1 MTSHEDVFDTPEARQ
16 PTILSVYNQKGGVG
30 KTTTSVNLALA
41 LAALGKSV
49 VLIDFDPQSSAT
61 SNFLLRERAKVGIND
76 LLSQETFVEDAIS
89 PTAFDGL
96 SMIVGARKLYSLEH
110 ALDSRG
116 GSQRGLRKAL
126 HFSRNP
132 PDYVVIDCPPALGH
146 LAAGALAASDRLVVP
161 VFPGRYAL
169 DGLKRTLS
177 VVEHIQKG
185 MNPNLSVAG
194 ILMLS
199 ITNDEVGRESL
210 TLLRSEFPDLMFR
223 TAVPYDVD
231 VVKATYRRMPASI
244 FSPEGR
250 TTARFV
256 TLGWEIIHGRG
267 TTPTDEELK
276 PALDRIRSWQEA
288 TDASYSARR
297 AATASDEGEESSGG
311 GNGARPADR
320 ARPRSGRALVAA
332 LVGLVIGLIAG
343 FALGAV
349 LGQPIL
355 GKVLTSLG
363 G

>member
-1 MTSHEDVFDTPEARQ
+1 MTSHEDVFDAPETRQ
-16 PTILSVYNQKGGVG
+16 PTILAVYNQKGGVG

-61 SNFLLRERAKVGIND
+61 SNFLLRDKARVGIND
-76 LLSQETFVEDAIS
+76 LLSQDTFVEDAIT
-89 PTAFDGL
+89 PTSFDGL

-110 ALDSRG
+110 ALDARG

-146 LAAGALAASDRLVVP
+146 LAAGALAASDRLVLP

-185 MNPNLSVAG
+185 MNPNLTVAG

-210 TLLRSEFPDLMFR
+210 TMLRSEFPELMFR

-231 VVKATYRRMPASI
+231 VVKATYRRMPAAI

-250 TTARFV
+250 TTTRFLA
-256 TLGWEIIHGRG
+256 LGWEIIHGRG
-267 TTPTDEELK
+267 AAPTDEQLK
-276 PALDRIRSWQEA
+276 PAQDRIRAWHA
-288 TDASYSARR
+288 DTDASYSARR
-297 AATASDEGEESSGG
+297 AAAPDEADDSTGG
-311 GNGARPADR
+311 GGRGASAE
-320 ARPRSGRALVAA
+320 ASKGGGSRALVAA
-332 LVGLVIGLIAG
+332 VVGLIVG
-343 FALGAV
+343 FALGA
-349 LGQPIL
+349 LFGQPIL
-355 GKVLTSLG
+355 AGFG

>member
-1 MTSHEDVFDTPEARQ
+1 MTSHEDVFDVPETRQ
-16 PTILSVYNQKGGVG
+16 PTILAVYNQKGGVG

-61 SNFLLRERAKVGIND
+61 SNFLLKDKARVGIND
-76 LLSQETFVEDAIS
+76 LLSQETFVEDAIT
-89 PTAFDGL
+89 PTSFDGL

-110 ALDSRG
+110 ALDARG

-146 LAAGALAASDRLVVP
+146 LAAGALAASDRLVLP

-185 MNPNLSVAG
+185 MNPNLTVAG
-194 ILMLS
+194 VLMLS
-199 ITNDEVGRESL
+199 ITNDEVGRDSL
-210 TLLRSEFPDLMFR
+210 TLLRSEVPDLLFR

-231 VVKATYRRMPASI
+231 VVKATYRRMPAAI

-250 TTARFV
+250 TTTRFLA
-256 TLGWEIIHGRG
+256 LGWEIIHGRG
-267 TTPTDEELK
+267 AAPTDEQLK
-276 PALDRIRSWQEA
+276 PAQDRIRAWHA
-288 TDASYSARR
+288 DTDASYSARR
-297 AATASDEGEESSGG
+297 AAAPDEADDSMGG
-311 GNGARPADR
+311 GGRGASAE
-320 ARPRSGRALVAA
+320 ASKGGGSRALVAA
-332 LVGLVIGLIAG
+332 VVGLIVG
-343 FALGAV
+343 FALGA
-349 LGQPIL
+349 LFGQPIL
-355 GKVLTSLG
+355 AGFG

>member
-1 MTSHEDVFDTPEARQ
+1 MTSHEDVFDTPGTRQ
-16 PTILSVYNQKGGVG
+16 PIILSVYNQKGGVG

-61 SNFLLRERAKVGIND
+61 SNFLLRDKAKVGIND
-76 LLSQETFVEDAIS
+76 LLRKETFVEDAIT

-96 SMIVGARKLYSLEH
+96 SMIIGARKLYSLEH
-110 ALDSRG
+110 SLDQRG

-126 HFSRNP
+126 HFSNDP

-146 LAAGALAASDRLVVP
+146 LAAGALAASDQLVVP

-169 DGLKRTLS
+169 DGLRRTLS
-177 VVEHIQKG
+177 VVEHIQNG
-185 MNPNLSVAG
+185 LNPHLSLAG

-210 TLLRSEFPDLMFR
+210 TQLRAEFPETMFR
-223 TAVPYDVD
+223 TAFPYDVD
-231 VVKATYRRMPASI
+231 VVKATYRRMPAAI

-250 TTARFV
+250 TTARFM
-256 TLGWEIIHGRG
+256 TLAWEIINGRG
-267 TTPTDEELK
+267 TTPAEGPMKT
-276 PALDRIRSWQEA
+276 ALERIRSWHEA
-288 TDASYSARR
+288 TNASYSNRS
-297 AATASDEGEESSGG
+297 TTSLDEADETSGG
-311 GNGARPADR
+311 SGGSR
-320 ARPRSGRALVAA
+320 AERGQARSGRAFPAA
-332 LVGLVIGLIAG
+332 LVGLIAGLLIG

-349 LGQPIL
+349 VGPPIL
-355 GKVLTSLG
+355 GKVLASLG

>member
-1 MTSHEDVFDTPEARQ
+1 MHSHEDVFDSPETRQ

-61 SNFLLRERAKVGIND
+61 SNFLLKGKAKVGIND
-76 LLSQETFVEDAIS
+76 LLNEESFVEDAIT

-110 ALDSRG
+110 ALDGKG
-116 GSQRGLRKAL
+116 GSQRGLRRAL

-146 LAAGALAASDRLVVP
+146 LAAGALAASDRLVLP

-169 DGLKRTLS
+169 DGLKRTMS

-185 MNPNLSVAG
+185 MNPNLSIAG

-199 ITNDEVGRESL
+199 VTNDEVGRDSL
-210 TLLRSEFPDLMFR
+210 TLLRSEYPELMFR

-250 TTARFV
+250 TTARFL
-256 TLGWEIIHGRG
+256 TLGWEVIHGRG
-267 TTPTDEELK
+267 KTPSEEELK
-276 PALDRIRSWQEA
+276 PALERVRSWHDA
-288 TDASYSARR
+288 TDASYGAQRVAANDADDAAEEGGRR
-297 AATASDEGEESSGG
+297 AAERPKGRGG
-311 GNGARPADR
+311 LAVVMAI
-320 ARPRSGRALVAA
+320 L
-332 LVGLVIGLIAG
+332 GLIVG
-343 FALGAV
+343 FALGATF
-349 LGQPIL
+349 GQPIL
-355 GKVLTSLG
+355 GAVQAGLG

>member
-1 MTSHEDVFDTPEARQ
+1 MHSHEDVFDAPETRQ

-30 KTTTSVNLALA
+30 KTTTSVNLAIA

-61 SNFLLRERAKVGIND
+61 SNFLLREKARVGIND
-76 LLSQETFVEDAIS
+76 LLSQETFVEDAIT
-89 PTAFDGL
+89 PTSFDGL
-96 SMIVGARKLYSLEH
+96 SMIIGARKLYSLEH
-110 ALDSRG
+110 ALDQRG

-126 HFSRNP
+126 HFTHSP

-146 LAAGALAASDRLVVP
+146 LAAGALAASDRLVLP

-169 DGLKRTLS
+169 DGLRRTLS

-185 MNPNLSVAG
+185 LNPNLTVAG

-210 TLLRSEFPDLMFR
+210 TQLRTEYPDLMFR

-231 VVKATYRRMPASI
+231 VVKATYRRMPAAI
-244 FSPEGR
+244 YSPDGR
-250 TTARFV
+250 TTTRFL
-256 TLGWEIIHGRG
+256 TLAHEIIHGRG
-267 TTPTDEELK
+267 TAPADEQIA
-276 PALDRIRSWQEA
+276 PALDRIRSWHEA

-297 AATASDEGEESSGG
+297 AASTSDESDDSSASGG
-311 GNGARPADR
+311 SGNARTAER
-320 ARPRSGRALVAA
+320 GKSGSSGRAVVAA
-332 LVGLVIGLIAG
+332 LIGLAVG

-349 LGQPIL
+349 VGPPIL
-355 GKVLTSLG
+355 GTVLAGLG

>member
-1 MTSHEDVFDTPEARQ
+1 MDMTSHEDVFDAPETRQ
-16 PTILSVYNQKGGVG
+16 PTILAVYNQKGGVG

-61 SNFLLRERAKVGIND
+61 SNFLLREKARVGIND
-76 LLSQETFVEDAIS
+76 LLSQDTFVEDAIT
-89 PTAFDGL
+89 PTSFDGL

-110 ALDSRG
+110 ALDARG

-146 LAAGALAASDRLVVP
+146 LAAGALAASDRLVLP

-223 TAVPYDVD
+223 TAIPYDVD
-231 VVKATYRRMPASI
+231 VVKATYRRMPAAI

-250 TTARFV
+250 TTTRFLA
-256 TLGWEIIHGRG
+256 LGWEIVHGRG
-267 TTPTDEELK
+267 SSPTDEQLK
-276 PALDRIRSWQEA
+276 PAQDRIRAWHA
-288 TDASYSARR
+288 DTDSSYSARR
-297 AATASDEGEESSGG
+297 AAAPDEGDDSTGG
-311 GNGARPADR
+311 GNGRGASAEAPKGGG
-320 ARPRSGRALVAA
+320 GRALVAA
-332 LVGLVIGLIAG
+332 AVGLIVG
-343 FALGAV
+343 FALGA
-349 LGQPIL
+349 LFGQPL
-355 GKVLTSLG
+355 LG
-363 G
+363 GVLAGLGG

>member
-1 MTSHEDVFDTPEARQ
+1 MTSHEDVFDVPETRQ
-16 PTILSVYNQKGGVG
+16 PTILAVYNQKGGVG

-61 SNFLLRERAKVGIND
+61 SNFLLKDKARVGIND
-76 LLSQETFVEDAIS
+76 LLSQETFVEDAIT
-89 PTAFDGL
+89 PTSFDGL

-110 ALDSRG
+110 ALDARG

-146 LAAGALAASDRLVVP
+146 LAAGALAASDRLVLP

-185 MNPNLSVAG
+185 MNPNLTVAG
-194 ILMLS
+194 VLMLS
-199 ITNDEVGRESL
+199 ITNDEVGRDSL
-210 TLLRSEFPDLMFR
+210 TLLRSEVPDLLFR

-231 VVKATYRRMPASI
+231 VVKATYRRMPAAI

-250 TTARFV
+250 TTTRFLA
-256 TLGWEIIHGRG
+256 LGWEIIHGRG
-267 TTPTDEELK
+267 AAPTDEQLK
-276 PALDRIRSWQEA
+276 PAQDRIRAWHA
-288 TDASYSARR
+288 DTDASYSARR
-297 AATASDEGEESSGG
+297 AAAPDEADDSTGG
-311 GNGARPADR
+311 GGRGASAE
-320 ARPRSGRALVAA
+320 ASKGGGSRALVAA
-332 LVGLVIGLIAG
+332 VVGLIVG
-343 FALGAV
+343 FALGA
-349 LGQPIL
+349 LFGQPIL
-355 GKVLTSLG
+355 AGFG

>member
-1 MTSHEDVFDTPEARQ
+1 MHSHEDVFDAPETRQ

-30 KTTTSVNLALA
+30 KTTSSVNLALA

-61 SNFLLRERAKVGIND
+61 SNFLLRDKAKVGIND
-76 LLSQETFVEDAIS
+76 LLSQETFVEDAIT
-89 PTAFDGL
+89 PTSFEGL

-126 HFSRNP
+126 HFSHNP

-146 LAAGALAASDRLVVP
+146 LAAGALAASDRLVLP

-185 MNPNLSVAG
+185 LNPNLTVAG

-210 TLLRSEFPDLMFR
+210 TQLRTEYPDLMFR

-231 VVKATYRRMPASI
+231 VVKATYRRMPAAI

-256 TLGWEIIHGRG
+256 GLAWEIVHGRG
-267 TTPTDEELK
+267 SAPTDEQLK
-276 PALDRIRSWQEA
+276 PAMDRIRSWHEA

-297 AATASDEGEESSGG
+297 AASSADEAEETSSNGG
-311 GNGARPADR
+311 GSRPTER
-320 ARPRSGRALVAA
+320 AQPSSSRAVLAA
-332 LVGLVIGLIAG
+332 VVGLIVG
-343 FALGAV
+343 FALGMV
-349 LGQPIL
+349 FGQPIL
-355 GKVLTSLG
+355 GKVLAGLG

>member
-1 MTSHEDVFDTPEARQ
+1 MTSHEDVFDVPETRQ
-16 PTILSVYNQKGGVG
+16 PTILAVYNQKGGVG

-61 SNFLLRERAKVGIND
+61 SNFLLKDKARVGIND
-76 LLSQETFVEDAIS
+76 LLSQETFVEDAIT
-89 PTAFDGL
+89 PTSFDGL

-110 ALDSRG
+110 ALDARG

-146 LAAGALAASDRLVVP
+146 LAAGALAASDRLVLP

-185 MNPNLSVAG
+185 MNPNLTVAG
-194 ILMLS
+194 VLMLS
-199 ITNDEVGRESL
+199 ITNDEVGRDSL
-210 TLLRSEFPDLMFR
+210 TLLRSEVPDLLFR

-231 VVKATYRRMPASI
+231 VVKATYRRMPAAI

-250 TTARFV
+250 TTLRFLA
-256 TLGWEIIHGRG
+256 LGWEIIHGRG
-267 TTPTDEELK
+267 AAPTDEQLK
-276 PALDRIRSWQEA
+276 PAQDRIRAWHA
-288 TDASYSARR
+288 DTDASYSARR
-297 AATASDEGEESSGG
+297 AAAPDEADDSMGG
-311 GNGARPADR
+311 GGRGASAE
-320 ARPRSGRALVAA
+320 ASKGGGSRALVAA
-332 LVGLVIGLIAG
+332 VVGLIVG
-343 FALGAV
+343 FALGA
-349 LGQPIL
+349 LFGQPIL
-355 GKVLTSLG
+355 AGFG